1 MRSIQQVT
9 MHEFYRTEREIR
21 KGNPPACT
29 GYAENIQETKLQEEN
44 EYPRIQELQSFKYL
58 QPQKPNNTES
68 NLNLLI

>member
-44 EYPRIQELQSFKYL
+44 EYPRTKNF
-58 QPQKPNNTES
+58 
-68 NLNLLI
+68 NLLNISNPKNPIIQRVIQIF